1 MIYTVEMDLFNKKI
15 TVIGARKSGMAAL
28 KLAKDKGAILKVSE
42 AAVSNTIPQND
53 VNWIR
58 NNCFAF
64 EFGGHTR
71 EFIEDSDII
80 VLSPSVSIFSDVVK
94 WARSSGIIVLGEI
107 EFAYQFCNKPIIAVT
122 GTNGKTTVSTLIHR
136 LLVNS
141 GYTSYLC
148 GNIGEAFSLY
158 AAKNDRDFFVIE
170 VSSFQL
176 ESLITDKQQQDN
188 FSVRGFRPYI
198 SLFLNFYKNH
208 LDRHKDMRE
217 YFEAKKKIFFNQQ
230 EQDYAVLNFADESIK
245 ELASQI
251 GATVTYFNV
260 PDIGF
265 KVFSFGN
272 NFTIDNFV
280 INNPNYSALRVVG
293 QILGINKDICY
304 DVFSKFQ
311 GLEHRMELVGCINGV
326 EFINDSKSTTAE
338 SAAWALSYLNKPVVM
353 LCGGR
358 DKGAEFK
365 AIASLVAEK
374 VKKMI
379 VFGEARDRLR
389 YIFDKIVDVISC
401 DSFEDAVFKAKAV
414 AIKGDVVL
422 LSPMCSSFD
431 MFSNF
436 EERGRVFKKLV
447 NSTSCTI

>member
-1 MIYTVEMDLFNKKI
+1 MIKTVEMDLFNKKV
-15 TVIGARKSGMAAL
+15 TVIGARKSGMAVL
-28 KLAKDKGAILKVSE
+28 KLAKDRAAVLKVSE
-42 AAVSNTIPQND
+42 AAVSSRIPED
-53 VNWIR
+53 DMKWIK

-80 VLSPSVSIFSDVVK
+80 ILSPSVSIFSDVVK
-94 WARSSGIIVLGEI
+94 WARSRDIIVLGEI

-122 GTNGKTTVSTLIHR
+122 GTSGKTTVSTLIHS
-136 LLVNS
+136 LLKNS

-148 GNIGEAFSLY
+148 GNIGEPFSLY
-158 AAKNDRDFFVIE
+158 ATENDRDFFVVE

-176 ESLITDKQQQDN
+176 ESIVTDKQQQDR
-188 FSVRGFRPYI
+188 FSIRGFRPYI
-198 SLFLNFYKNH
+198 SIFLNFYKNH
-208 LDRHKDMRE
+208 LDRHKDMKE
-217 YFEAKKKIFFNQQ
+217 YFEAKKNIFFNQQ
-230 EQDYAVLNFADESIK
+230 KQDYAVLNFADGSIK

-260 PDIGF
+260 PNIAS
-265 KVFSFGN
+265 KVFSSGN
-272 NFTIDNFV
+272 NFTVDNSV
-280 INNPNYSALRVVG
+280 INNPNYSAVRVVG

-304 DVFSKFQ
+304 EVFSKFQ

-326 EFINDSKSTTAE
+326 EFVNDSKSTTAE
-338 SAAWALSYLNKPVVM
+338 SAGWALSCLNKPVIM

-358 DKGAEFK
+358 DKGAEFR

-379 VFGEARDRLR
+379 VFGEAKDRLQ
-389 YIFDKIVDVISC
+389 YVFNKIVDIISC
-401 DSFEDAVFKAKAV
+401 DSFEDAVFKAKSV
-414 AIKGDVVL
+414 AKEGDVVL

-436 EERGRVFKKLV
+436 EERGRVFKELV
-447 NSTSCTI
+447 NSN